1 MAHTTSNSSVETPN
15 TQRKKVAFHQVE
27 IIEFPYTI
35 GDSCSVGPPITSS
48 AVEQA
53 RTLLGVTYFEQFRPL
68 RRSTQQLHL
77 SAESRR
83 LL

>member
-1 MAHTTSNSSVETPN
+1 MAHTTRSSSVETPN
-15 TQRKKVAFHQVE
+15 TQRKKVAFHKVE

-35 GDSCSVGPPITSS
+35 GDSCSVGPPITCS

-53 RTLLGVTYFEQFRPL
+53 RTSLEVTYFEQFRPP
-68 RRSTQQLHL
+68 RRSTRQLHL